1 MSILATIP
9 IPTPMSHSFGKI
21 WIHSIWSTKE
31 RAPLIEPSKEN
42 IIYDLM
48 RNEFLDQGCLVQ
60 IINGMPDHVHSL
72 FLLNLKKSVSDI
84 IKQVKGS
91 SSHEINGQNVLRHK
105 FSWQTG
111 FAAYSVSESSLEKVF
126 QYIKNQK
133 QHHRKITF
141 EKEYENFICLHGLQ
155 NEN

>member
-1 MSILATIP
+1 
-9 IPTPMSHSFGKI
+9 MSHSLGKI
-21 WIHSIWSTKE
+21 WIHSIWATKE
-31 RAPLIEPSKEN
+31 RTPLIEFSKEA

-48 RNEFLDQGCLVQ
+48 KIEFQDQGCHVK
-60 IINGMPDHVHSL
+60 IINGMPDHVHTL

-91 SSHEINGQNVLRHK
+91 SSHEINRQNIIRYK

-126 QYIKNQK
+126 HYIKNQK

-141 EKEYENFICLHGLQ
+141 DQEYENLIRLHGLG
-155 NEN
+155 NEI